1 MIAMHVLSIPRRL
14 FGWANTIFLSLVS
27 LLCILPLLHVLAISF
42 SSSAAATA
50 GYVTLWPIDFT
61 LSSYEYAFAKP
72 EFIRSF
78 LVSIQRV
85 VLGAVVNMFLTIIVA
100 YPLSKEVRQF
110 RWRSVYAWFFVMTIL
125 FSGGLIP
132 TFMVIKQLGLL
143 DSMMALILP
152 GAVPVFNVILLLNF
166 IRSQPKELFEAA
178 HVDGAGHWAVLWR
191 VVVPLAKP
199 ALATLLLF
207 SCVGHWNAWFDGL
220 IYMNSPTGYPLQT
233 YLQTVVIN
241 RDPSLMTTMEE
252 LKQLSQISDQTAKAA
267 QIFLASFPILVLYP
281 FLQKHFIQ
289 GITLGS
295 VKE

>member
-1 MIAMHVLSIPRRL
+1 MHVLSIPRRL

-42 SSSAAATA
+42 SSSAAVTA

-132 TFMVIKQLGLL
+132 TFMVVKQLGLL

>member
-1 MIAMHVLSIPRRL
+1 MHVLSIPRRL

>member
-1 MIAMHVLSIPRRL
+1 MFVRSFPQRL
-14 FGWANTIFLSLVS
+14 FGWTNTIFLSLVS
-27 LLCILPLLHVLAISF
+27 LLCILPLLHVLAVSF
-42 SSSAAATA
+42 SSSAAATG
-50 GYVTLWPIDFT
+50 GYVTLWPVDFT
-61 LSSYEYAFAKP
+61 LSSYEYAFGKP
-72 EFIRSF
+72 EFVRSF
-78 LVSIQRV
+78 LVSLQRV
-85 VLGAVVNMFLTIIVA
+85 VLGAAINMFLTIIIA
-100 YPLSKEVRQF
+100 YPLSKEARQF
-110 RWRSVYAWFFVMTIL
+110 RWRGVYVWFFVVTIL

-132 TFMVIKQLGLL
+132 TFMVIKQLDLL
-143 DSMMALILP
+143 DSLLALILP

-166 IRSQPKELFEAA
+166 IRGQPKELFEAA

-191 VVVPLAKP
+191 IVVPLAKP

>member
-1 MIAMHVLSIPRRL
+1 MHVLSVPRRL